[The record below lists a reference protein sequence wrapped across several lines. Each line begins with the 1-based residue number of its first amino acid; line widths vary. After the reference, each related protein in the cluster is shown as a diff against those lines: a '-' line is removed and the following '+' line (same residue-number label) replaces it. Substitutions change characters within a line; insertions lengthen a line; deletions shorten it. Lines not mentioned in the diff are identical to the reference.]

1 MGETT
6 NQIIRVIDENGIERD
21 AEVLTV
27 FEVTATG
34 KNYCIYSIKNDNSDE
49 VSVLAS
55 LIEKDEEG
63 YDVLK
68 DIENPEEKKAIYDI
82 VSEIVSNAAEPS
94 MN

>member
-1 MGETT
+1 MEGTT
-6 NQIIRVIDENGIERD
+6 NQIIRVIDENGAEKD

-34 KNYCIYSIKNDNSDE
+34 KNYCIYSVKKDDGEE

-63 YDVLK
+63 YDTLK
-68 DIENPEEKKAIYDI
+68 DITDPEEKKVIYDI
-82 VSEIVSNAAEPS
+82 VSEIVSNASTPV
-94 MN
+94 